1 MMMTKKTAMAMVED
15 KKEGFDW
22 GSGPTFSFST
32 QLAKIL
38 LSNSQTAPVLCF
50 THGSAYKGQWRR
62 RLCRISVLAICSTT
76 SFGLSKKVNVCN
88 GAALRPPSLH
98 SPPNSFFL
106 FPEVQE

>member
-62 RLCRISVLAICSTT
+62 RLCRISVLAICS
-76 SFGLSKKVNVCN
+76 S
-88 GAALRPPSLH
+88 AALRPPSLH